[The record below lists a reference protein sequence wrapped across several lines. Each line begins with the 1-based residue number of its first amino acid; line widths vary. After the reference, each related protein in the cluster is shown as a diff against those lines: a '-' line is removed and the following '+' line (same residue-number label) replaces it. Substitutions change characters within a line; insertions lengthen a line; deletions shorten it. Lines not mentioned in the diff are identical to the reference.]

1 MIGFKNAWINLLC
14 QILFVTIIVICM
26 YLVKDKLIAFL
37 ILGASS
43 VSGVSSLIL
52 AQINKTKTEREENT
66 KKALETLDRD
76 KASKIE
82 LKAVDDKINGHIV
95 ENRDTIGKIL
105 TNTENIQK
113 EIRENNVKFY
123 DKLIE
128 IAQKE

>member
-1 MIGFKNAWINLLC
+1 
-14 QILFVTIIVICM
+14 M

-113 EIRENNVKFY
+113 EIRENNMKFY